1 MLANLQE
8 ATKEL
13 DTVRYATPKKD
24 DAPLTTQRATS
35 TGNWVTWGQTID
47 NGALKEHPPKA
58 SSSPSTKNY
67 SKSSNIADYESWLE
81 YLVSDNATARQQN
94 SIKLTSSSHGFAS
107 VPNSHAKV
115 GNVRVSTRPSPAT
128 NYNNHQG
135 VQLPA
140 VASKWS
146 PYVGGKQK
154 HSTIASPS
162 PAPTPAHRP
171 ATSTLQARS
180 PTPLPL
186 STLLQPIGKLSA
198 EPAKQVRGRRAES
211 TLSLANLTA
220 VFASALKDDGSD
232 GVVIPSSVSD
242 PADNAAAAVLTSVSN
257 EQQPR
262 RKSKKHHPQSK
273 PEKWEERA
281 GKVRCV
287 EGAQ

>member
-1 MLANLQE
+1 MLANLQK

-13 DTVRYATPKKD
+13 DTVRHATPKKD

-35 TGNWVTWGQTID
+35 TGNWVTWGQTVY
-47 NGALKEHPPKA
+47 NGTLKEHPPKA
-58 SSSPSTKNY
+58 SLSPSTKNN

-94 SIKLTSSSHGFAS
+94 STKQTSSSHGFAS
-107 VPNSHAKV
+107 VPNSHTKV
-115 GNVRVSTRPSPAT
+115 GNVRLSTRPSPAT

-162 PAPTPAHRP
+162 QAPTPAHRP
-171 ATSTLQARS
+171 ATPTLQARS

-186 STLLQPIGKLSA
+186 STLLQQIRKLPA
-198 EPAKQVRGRRAES
+198 EPAKHVRGRPTES
-211 TLSLANLTA
+211 SLSLANLTA
-220 VFASALKDDGSD
+220 VFASALKDD
-232 GVVIPSSVSD
+232 SS
-242 PADNAAAAVLTSVSN
+242 NSVAL
-257 EQQPR
+257 P
-262 RKSKKHHPQSK
+262 
-273 PEKWEERA
+273 
-281 GKVRCV
+281 
-287 EGAQ
+287 